1 MDMKKGLSA
10 LLCLLLLTGCTR
22 FNANVNVT
30 TEPES
35 SAESSATAEPVPEAP
50 EAVSAPGESGEKSPA
65 LEAQSEPEPYAVT
78 TAAEDFEA
86 PFQFVAEEAGSYRFE
101 AAEGDEEL
109 GWEVYVLDE
118 AFEDA
123 PRYLTQAYDPVFAIS
138 GTEEEELE
146 LAADQVVY
154 CFCTVNSFTAEKA
167 AENGTLTV
175 CFTPAE
181 ETVGV
186 LRANSAGVDVDAAK
200 VWQEGGW
207 YSFQAERDGVYTL
220 SRDGEADWE
229 VYVLNETF
237 DDALRYLPQA
247 EDPVAV
253 NEGDVDVKA
262 GQMVYCQCS
271 ENSFTA
277 EEAPE
282 DGEYVLH
289 LEG

>member
-1 MDMKKGLSA
+1 MKKRLSA

-30 TEPES
+30 PQTEGGTES
-35 SAESSATAEPVPEAP
+35 SAAAQAEPELPEDVSVPEEDVP
-50 EAVSAPGESGEKSPA
+50 

-78 TAAEDFEA
+78 TASETFEA
-86 PFQFVAEEAGSYRFE
+86 PFQFVAEEAGSYRFV
-101 AAEGDEEL
+101 ASEGDEEL

-118 AFEDA
+118 EFEDA
-123 PRYLTQAYDPVFAIS
+123 PRYLTQAYDPAFTVS
-138 GTEEEELE
+138 GGEEELN

-154 CFCTVNSFTAEKA
+154 CFCTVNSFTAEEA
-167 AENGTLTV
+167 DESGTLTV
-175 CFTPAE
+175 YFTPAE
-181 ETVGV
+181 ETTGV
-186 LRANSAGVDVDAAK
+186 LRANSAGVEVDAAQ
-200 VWQEGGW
+200 VWEEGGW
-207 YSFQAERDGVYTL
+207 YSFQAERDAVYTL

-237 DDALRYLPQA
+237 DDGLRYLPQA
-247 EDPVAV
+247 EEPAAV
-253 NEGDVDVKA
+253 NEGTVDVKA